1 MDMHFKKGFQM
12 LALRWCDGNTLIPV
26 NGCLLTSVKDANII
40 GTIKIFDNRIL
51 VGKRHK
57 IAQTQAQEAM
67 MTLLDTAFSEELK
80 VDYVL
85 FDFWFSNS
93 TQVFI

>member
-1 MDMHFKKGFQM
+1 MIAEKVFSSLRTVFSNAPVKRMQNWNQKFLTTWICISKKDSKC

-57 IAQTQAQEAM
+57 IA
-67 MTLLDTAFSEELK
+67 
-80 VDYVL
+80 
-85 FDFWFSNS
+85 
-93 TQVFI
+93 